1 MNILK
6 KIPISYLG
14 ELHQVKLINFSV
26 EREEVEPYVP
36 WKIKIRDIGGRA
48 MISIVNVS
56 LKNMHPTFLPE
67 SLHFDYR
74 HIGFRLLIDDSQ
86 WNEGINKGIYFIRS
100 FTDKAFIA
108 QGGQLMTDYKL
119 EKAEIICTDELLT
132 LRKENQFLTYALDDQ
147 KSVVTNIDL
156 YTTIGALD
164 RAYSIL
170 DGQIRMTKIVREK
183 WPIEWVNCYHFK
195 TNFFETARFEGAFQV
210 NETIY
215 YQWEPACSLRLR

>member
-1 MNILK
+1 MNLLK

-36 WKIKIRDIGGRA
+36 WKIKIRDFGSRA
-48 MISIVNVS
+48 IISMVNVE

-67 SLHFDYR
+67 SMHFGYR
-74 HIGFRLLIDDSQ
+74 HIGFRLLIDDRQ
-86 WNEGINKGIYFIRS
+86 WNDGVYKGIYFIRS
-100 FTDKAFIA
+100 FTDNALIA
-108 QGGQLMTDYKL
+108 QGGQLMTDYNL
-119 EKAEIICTDELLT
+119 EKAEIICTKDLLT
-132 LRKENQFLTYALDDQ
+132 LKKEDRFLTYALDEQ
-147 KSVVTNIDL
+147 MPTSVNKELHTSIS
-156 YTTIGALD
+156 TID
-164 RAYSIL
+164 RAYSLL

-215 YQWEPACSLRLR
+215 YQWEPPHNIR